1 MNIAIWG
8 TGDVGKYVYQKIA
21 DNQKYTVRY
30 FVDSNAILWGTE
42 VCGVEVISPEQLQN
56 IFSDELEF
64 VLIAF
69 WNCISI
75 YKKLLDMEIGVFG
88 IVRNKVFDGELELAD
103 DLRMDRNIFWSDAPY
118 LNKPL
123 LESVETNIVDYCNL
137 NCRGCSHFSN
147 LYQYGAKIPF
157 DTFCKDLQRIAE
169 HVCVY
174 KCSLLG
180 GEALLDAR
188 ITRYMEFARKVLPD
202 SEIQLVTNGLLLP
215 KQSPDFYGCCR
226 DNNITV
232 SVSGYKPTMALKD
245 KIQEILEKEQVTYI
259 FRINKEEFG
268 KNIDL
273 TGTADQNE
281 AVKRCREHIC
291 HFLRNGKIYKCPFE
305 ALGNKLFEH
314 YGLDIKLHGGVDIY
328 DDELDWSVLVEDL
341 SNAPVDA
348 CRYCGIEEKIEWG
361 VTNSPSLEDW
371 VVKKNE

>member
-1 MNIAIWG
+1 M
-8 TGDVGKYVYQKIA
+8 
-21 DNQKYTVRY
+21 
-30 FVDSNAILWGTE
+30 
-42 VCGVEVISPEQLQN
+42 
-56 IFSDELEF
+56 
-64 VLIAF
+64 
-69 WNCISI
+69 
-75 YKKLLDMEIGVFG
+75 
-88 IVRNKVFDGELELAD
+88 
-103 DLRMDRNIFWSDAPY
+103 
-118 LNKPL
+118 
-123 LESVETNIVDYCNL
+123 
-137 NCRGCSHFSN
+137 
-147 LYQYGAKIPF
+147 
-157 DTFCKDLQRIAE
+157 
-169 HVCVY
+169 
-174 KCSLLG
+174 
-180 GEALLDAR
+180 DAR

>member
-8 TGDVGKYVYQKIA
+8 TGNVGKYIYQKVA
-21 DNQKYTVRY
+21 DNKNYIVQY
-30 FVDSNAILWGTE
+30 FIDSNAVLWGTK
-42 VCGVEVISPEQLQN
+42 VNGIEVISPEQLQKV
-56 IFSDELEF
+56 FSDELEF

-69 WNCISI
+69 LNGISI
-75 YKKLLDMEIGVFG
+75 YKELSEMLNGVFG
-88 IVRNKVFDGELELAD
+88 IVRNKVFSGKLALAD

-118 LNKPL
+118 LDKPL

-147 LYQYGAKIPF
+147 LYSYGAKIPF
-157 DTFCKDLQRIAE
+157 ATFCKDLRRIAE
-169 HVCVY
+169 HVYVY
-174 KCSLLG
+174 QCSLLG
-180 GEALLDAR
+180 GEALLEAD
-188 ITRYMEFARKVLPD
+188 IIDYMEFARKVLPD

-215 KQSPDFYGCCR
+215 KQSSDFYKCCR
-226 DNNITV
+226 DNDITI
-232 SVSGYKPTMALKD
+232 SVSGYKPTMVLKD
-245 KIQEILEKEQVTYI
+245 KILEVLDNQQVTYA

-273 TGTADQNE
+273 TGTVDQNE

-305 ALGNKLFEH
+305 ALGNRLFEQ
-314 YGLDIKLHGGVDIY
+314 YNLGIRLNGGVDIY
-328 DDELDWSVLVEDL
+328 DEKLDWNALVDAL

-361 VTNSPSLEDW
+361 VTNSPTLEDW
-371 VVKKNE
+371 VVKKN